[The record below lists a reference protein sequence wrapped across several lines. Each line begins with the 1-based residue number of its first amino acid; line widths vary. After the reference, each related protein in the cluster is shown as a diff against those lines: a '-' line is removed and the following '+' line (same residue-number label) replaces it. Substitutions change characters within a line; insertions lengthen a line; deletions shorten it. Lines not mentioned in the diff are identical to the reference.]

1 MVEQKKTN
9 INPQTQE
16 AEQVISRVN
25 IKKITPSHF
34 VIKMLTTKL
43 KKNLKR
49 IQKKKDVLYTY
60 KIKLTSHR
68 KQ

>member
-16 AEQVISRVN
+16 AEQLISRVN

-43 KKNLKR
+43 KK
-49 IQKKKDVLYTY
+49 
-60 KIKLTSHR
+60 KI
-68 KQ
+68 

>member
-1 MVEQKKTN
+1 MVEEKKTN

-49 IQKKKDVLYTY
+49 IQTLA
-60 KIKLTSHR
+60 
-68 KQ
+68 

>member
-16 AEQVISRVN
+16 AEQLISRVN

-34 VIKMLTTKL
+34 VIKILTTKL
-43 KKNLKR
+43 KKKS
-49 IQKKKDVLYTY
+49 KKEPEEKSHMRT
-60 KIKLTSHR
+60 KLS
-68 KQ
+68 